1 MRRVCALYGEVHA
14 GGGTGSIAAANRAIS
29 RSYGRW
35 QSLLLWVCYFATFT
49 FYVAAE
55 IGLANWLPPFATLF
69 GLASEAD
76 AALLT
81 TAFYATFTCTRLLA
95 AFTISRRFSSVAI
108 LSACFVGSVG
118 SIGLIWLAVSTISDS
133 KWLLWIATGLTGF
146 FFGPIWP
153 AWVSIPKQDYGVEL
167 RALDMGFVLSASKAG
182 MALEQVRAP
191 SV

>member
-1 MRRVCALYGEVHA
+1 MKRKVAVETEHRKPLLTKEEGEDEDASDDADATDGEVDA

-95 AFTISRRFSSVAI
+95 AFTISRQFSSVAI
-108 LSACFVGSVG
+108 LSACFVGSAG
-118 SIGLIWLAVSTISDS
+118 SIGLIWLAVSISDS
-133 KWLLWIATGLTGF
+133 KWKKKI
-146 FFGPIWP
+146 
-153 AWVSIPKQDYGVEL
+153 S
-167 RALDMGFVLSASKAG
+167 
-182 MALEQVRAP
+182 
-191 SV
+191 